1 MENQRSLE
9 SLTIT
14 ELEKVLS
21 RQINLRDSFL
31 SKLPDSGERLVSSI
45 EKIQFILSERKSR
58 IFTKG
63 AEKTTTTNKLTKD
76 IHKLSK
82 FTSKYAENKS
92 ENCIDKDPND
102 YSIGSLSNDFSNISI
117 SLSHSGTV
125 SDPNEKC
132 DYVPCIPHEEYT
144 AIRQSLNLPC
154 SYISSSFRWFTFSFR
169 FLGDF
174 VYLSVVDCSN
184 PNRRLLRTG
193 LSKIWFPRMNFVN
206 TKSVLNDIPS
216 LEKVS
221 LCQPTHALHDLWMF
235 LSTNNN
241 QNRIMISNTQ
251 IYCFICYSSVNS
263 NNNSSNLDDI
273 VYLSRLINTTRHS
286 NIVRSTQ
293 PHNCYFSNAYY
304 ALSAKASHIDDDN
317 ISSTDEI
324 SQFLN
329 DMKKQSNDLSICATS
344 YKLVGQQF
352 IEECC
357 KLCKLLFKK
366 SARNIDNDMK
376 SDIVLRHFS
385 NPLEYLKLSKA
396 KTMMWMEAPIELH
409 FLRKIKTACNI
420 MANKSTLASTN
431 NQINDLNRMPDN
443 ILRRLAAVGLG
454 RTRLTRL
461 AGLGGWERFAGF
473 LAYRPLTLSSSISQ
487 NAELTS
493 YSANEEDTSKH
504 GLVTNDLE
512 TIRILYTYFRNV
524 YMHLDRHEK
533 CYLENS
539 NNNRNALIKSVQSD
553 ISGKLCNPYLLSYIN
568 YHYNNDEDKVS
579 DTNKHILNDKIQAW
593 VSSGNHL
600 FDPLGHRQLCAL
612 SMDQSMNLMKSVQV
626 NYEKSRMKYK
636 LPIYPNM
643 PPETTK
649 LSCYRDPSVLLLKE
663 MDSSSSSASAS
674 SSNSDDSD
682 TDNNSLRL
690 EDVD

>member
-9 SLTIT
+9 SLTIA

-63 AEKTTTTNKLTKD
+63 AEKTSITNNLTKD

-82 FTSKYAENKS
+82 FSSKYEENKS
-92 ENCIDKDPND
+92 EYCIDKDPSE
-102 YSIGSLSNDFSNISI
+102 YSIDSLSNDFSNISI
-117 SLSHSGTV
+117 SLSHSGAV
-125 SDPNEKC
+125 SGSNEKC
-132 DYVPCIPHEEYT
+132 DYVPCIPHDEYT

-169 FLGDF
+169 FVGDF

-193 LSKIWFPRMNFVN
+193 LSKIWFPRMNFDN
-206 TKSVLNDIPS
+206 TKSVLNEIPS

-221 LCQPTHALHDLWMF
+221 LCQPTHALHDLWIF

-241 QNRIMISNTQ
+241 QNRIMISSTQ
-251 IYCFICYSSVNS
+251 IYCLICYSSINS
-263 NNNSSNLDDI
+263 NNNSNNLDDI

-293 PHNCYFSNAYY
+293 PYNCYFSNACY
-304 ALSAKASHIDDDN
+304 ALSAKTSHINDD
-317 ISSTDEI
+317 STDEI
-324 SQFLN
+324 TKFLN
-329 DMKKQSNDLSICATS
+329 DMKKQSNDSSICATS

-366 SARNIDNDMK
+366 SAQNDDNNIK
-376 SDIVLRHFS
+376 SDISLRHFS
-385 NPLEYLKLSKA
+385 NPLEYLQLSKA
-396 KTMMWMEAPIELH
+396 KTLMWMEAPTELY

-431 NQINDLNRMPDN
+431 NQIDDLNRIPDN
-443 ILRRLAAVGLG
+443 IFRRLAAVGLG

-461 AGLGGWERFAGF
+461 AGLGGWELFAGF
-473 LAYRPLTLSSSISQ
+473 LAYRPLTLSSSILQSS
-487 NAELTS
+487 ELTS
-493 YSANEEDTSKH
+493 YSANEENISKH

-533 CYLENS
+533 CYLET
-539 NNNRNALIKSVQSD
+539 NNNNHNVLIKSVQSD
-553 ISGKLCNPYLLSYIN
+553 ISGKLHNPFLPSYLN
-568 YHYNNDEDKVS
+568 YYYDNDKAKVS

-593 VSSGNHL
+593 ISSGNQL
-600 FDPLGHRQLCAL
+600 FDPLGHRQLCTL
-612 SMDQSMNLMKSVQV
+612 SMDQSMNLMKNVQV
-626 NYEKSRMKYK
+626 NYEKSRIKYK
-636 LPIYPNM
+636 LPLYPSM
-643 PPETTK
+643 PPERTE

-663 MDSSSSSASAS
+663 MDSSSSSVSTS
-674 SSNSDDSD
+674 SSSSDDSD

>member
-9 SLTIT
+9 SLTIA

-63 AEKTTTTNKLTKD
+63 AEKTSITNNLTKD
-76 IHKLSK
+76 THKLSK
-82 FTSKYAENKS
+82 FSSKYEENKS
-92 ENCIDKDPND
+92 EYCIDKDPSE
-102 YSIGSLSNDFSNISI
+102 YSIDSLSNDFSNISI
-117 SLSHSGTV
+117 SLSHSGAV
-125 SDPNEKC
+125 SGSNEKC
-132 DYVPCIPHEEYT
+132 DYVPCIPHDEYT

-169 FLGDF
+169 FVGDF

-184 PNRRLLRTG
+184 N
-193 LSKIWFPRMNFVN
+193 
-206 TKSVLNDIPS
+206 
-216 LEKVS
+216 
-221 LCQPTHALHDLWMF
+221 
-235 LSTNNN
+235 
-241 QNRIMISNTQ
+241 
-251 IYCFICYSSVNS
+251 NS
-263 NNNSSNLDDI
+263 NNLDDI

-293 PHNCYFSNAYY
+293 PYNCYFSNACY
-304 ALSAKASHIDDDN
+304 ALSAKTSHINDD
-317 ISSTDEI
+317 STDEI
-324 SQFLN
+324 TKFLN
-329 DMKKQSNDLSICATS
+329 DMKKQSNDSSICATS

-366 SARNIDNDMK
+366 SAQNDDNNIK
-376 SDIVLRHFS
+376 SDISLRHFS
-385 NPLEYLKLSKA
+385 NPLEYLQLSKA
-396 KTMMWMEAPIELH
+396 KTLMWMEAPTELY

-431 NQINDLNRMPDN
+431 NQIDDLNRIPDN
-443 ILRRLAAVGLG
+443 IFRRLAAVGLG

-461 AGLGGWERFAGF
+461 AGLGGWELFAGF
-473 LAYRPLTLSSSISQ
+473 LAYRPLTLSSSILQSS
-487 NAELTS
+487 ELTS
-493 YSANEEDTSKH
+493 YSANEENISKH

-524 YMHLDRHEK
+524 YMNDLAA
-533 CYLENS
+533 YS
-539 NNNRNALIKSVQSD
+539 AS
-553 ISGKLCNPYLLSYIN
+553 LLM
-568 YHYNNDEDKVS
+568 
-579 DTNKHILNDKIQAW
+579 T
-593 VSSGNHL
+593 
-600 FDPLGHRQLCAL
+600 
-612 SMDQSMNLMKSVQV
+612 
-626 NYEKSRMKYK
+626 KSRIKYK
-636 LPIYPNM
+636 LPLYPSM
-643 PPETTK
+643 PPERTE

-663 MDSSSSSASAS
+663 MDSSSSSVSTS
-674 SSNSDDSD
+674 SSSSDDSD